1 MRPGITILA
10 GQTEFRKSWFAPLG
24 RVRRPQSELI
34 PQDLLQHA
42 RREIRK
48 LGQLRPLFVSHKAA
62 LLEHPPGC
70 AVVRMTKSVE
80 QCEVRLPR
88 HIDHRLES
96 LRRVALSPRVLGEH
110 ISRHGPIWSLESQAC
125 PAEQT
130 AIVARA
136 DQVRSCRP
144 ALPLG
149 GAEREKRLSVRDG
162 LMPRPPEESRHL
174 AIAGV
179 ALEYFGR
186 IVKRRL
192 DEQQTRRGDLVWGLQ
207 NLTASD
213 TLTPD

>member
-1 MRPGITILA
+1 MLWMAESVKPPYPDVA
-10 GQTEFRKSWFAPLG
+10 
-24 RVRRPQSELI
+24 
-34 PQDLLQHA
+34 
-42 RREIRK
+42 
-48 LGQLRPLFVSHKAA
+48 SH
-62 LLEHPPGC
+62 
-70 AVVRMTKSVE
+70 V
-80 QCEVRLPR
+80 
-88 HIDHRLES
+88 DHRSQS
-96 LRRVALSPRVLGEH
+96 LGGIAVPPRVLGEH